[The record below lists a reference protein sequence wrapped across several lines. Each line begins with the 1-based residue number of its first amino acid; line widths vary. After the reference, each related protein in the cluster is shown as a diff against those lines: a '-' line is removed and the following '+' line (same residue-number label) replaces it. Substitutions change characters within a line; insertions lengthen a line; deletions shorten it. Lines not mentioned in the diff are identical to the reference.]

1 MAKIVYGVAGEGSG
15 HSSRSREMIIHLQQ
29 LGHVVK
35 VVSYDRGFHNLKDD
49 FDVFETEGLHISS
62 TDNRVSKVKTFTEN
76 LQRLP
81 DGHRKLQAL
90 RKEIFKTFEPDCVIT
105 DFEPMTAYLAN
116 HYNLPLITIDNQ
128 QRLRYMSYPCPAH
141 LQNDRRMTV
150 NIIRAM
156 VPRPDISLVTTFY
169 FSKAKNDRTFFFPPI
184 LRKDVLSLQ
193 PHDGEHILVY
203 LTGGFESFLKKLNSF
218 QREQFRVYGYDRDDT
233 QGHINYKPFSKD
245 GFLQDLASCKAVMAT
260 AGFTLLTESFYLK
273 KPYLALPMQGQFEQE
288 INGFLMAKLNY
299 GINLRHVNAGAIG
312 NFLYR
317 IPDFKEKL
325 AGYQAQDN
333 SRIKD
338 KLEELLA
345 DNCSAAREFHRKRSR
360 LIP

>member
-15 HSSRSREMIIHLQQ
+15 HSSRSKEMITHLQQ

-35 VVSYDRGFHNLKDD
+35 VVSYDRGYNNLKDD

-81 DGHRKLQAL
+81 EGHRKLQAL

-105 DFEPMTAYLAN
+105 DFEPMTAYLAH

-128 QRLRYMSYPCPAH
+128 QRLRYLSYPCPAH

-169 FSKAKNDRTFFFPPI
+169 FGKAKNKRTFLFPPI
-184 LRKDVLSLQ
+184 LRKEVLALQ
-193 PHDGEHILVY
+193 PHDGEHTLVY
-203 LTGGFESFLKKLNSF
+203 LTGGFESFLKTLKLF
-218 QREQFRVYGYDRDDT
+218 HREQFRIYGYDRDDT
-233 QGHINYKPFSKD
+233 QGHISYKPFSKD

-299 GINLRHVNAGAIG
+299 GINLRRVNAGAIG

-317 IPDFKEKL
+317 VPDFKAKL
-325 AGYQAQDN
+325 TGYQAQDN

-338 KLEELLA
+338 KLEELLD
-345 DNCSAAREFHRKRSR
+345 DNCSVAWEFHRKRSR